1 MRAND
6 ANYTQESLA
15 ATDVKHPIPHDA
27 YRIQMEALL
36 NSLGEGLIATDENG
50 LITTI
55 NSYALRAL
63 GYEEKELIGS
73 WFPKTIT
80 AVDQHSRPIEKM
92 ARPIIRALTTGEPI
106 SEHTHYLRK
115 NGSMMPVFLTVS
127 PIMVNDIPTGAIEV
141 FRDTTKERELDVAK
155 DEFVS
160 LASHQL
166 RTPATAV
173 KSILSMMASGDFG
186 ELTDAQQRYIEKAML
201 ANDRQLGVIDMLL
214 DVALVDAGRMELD
227 LEYIDLAALLR
238 EAISDH
244 VDATSSRHQTIELRV
259 PDQCR
264 LLVDVPKM
272 RMVID
277 NLVSNAS
284 KYSGPGTSIGVEL
297 AFDKNIATLSISDS
311 GVGIRE
317 ADQDRLFSKFTRLDN
332 ELSATVGGTGL
343 GLFLVKHIV
352 ELHRGTI
359 SVKSTE
365 GVGST
370 FSVSLPTVWRP
381 TN

>member
-1 MRAND
+1 
-6 ANYTQESLA
+6 
-15 ATDVKHPIPHDA
+15 
-27 YRIQMEALL
+27 
-36 NSLGEGLIATDENG
+36 
-50 LITTI
+50 
-55 NSYALRAL
+55 
-63 GYEEKELIGS
+63 
-73 WFPKTIT
+73 
-80 AVDQHSRPIEKM
+80 
-92 ARPIIRALTTGEPI
+92 
-106 SEHTHYLRK
+106 
-115 NGSMMPVFLTVS
+115 MMPVFLTVS

-284 KYSGPGTSIGVEL
+284 KYSGSGTSIGVEL